1 MESLTWLL
9 TVSKVALGL
18 GFVIFIHE
26 LGHFIMAKWNGVK
39 VEKFWIGFGPTLFG
53 FQRGDT
59 EYVVAA
65 LPLGGFVKMLGEGAE
80 EEVSKCTD
88 PRAYPNKSVS
98 ARMAIISAG
107 VIMNLF
113 LAFACFVFK
122 YMHEREEAPAVVGA
136 VSPGSP
142 AYEVGLRPGDEIVSV
157 DGDGDLIYR
166 NLIQKVLFSS
176 LGQELHVVVR
186 RPGHDGL
193 IDVNIE
199 PRREA
204 NSDRPTMGIIQSES
218 LEIRGFLSLPG
229 MADPPKYP
237 ALADEHRQTKVDVL
251 VSAGPAGQTP
261 EPLADSLAY
270 DRLLEKHAKEPITH
284 QIERRPILPSGGF
297 GPPLEKFELTLPANH
312 FVDFGLRFTMGPL
325 YAIRRGSPAEKAG
338 FRRGDR
344 LIKVVGWD
352 DLDPMTLPRWC
363 YEHAGNPITFE
374 VDRELANGER
384 KQQTLTATP
393 DDTPP
398 GAPFGM
404 SKDAVTIDVPGLG
417 LCYPIRTLVAGVR
430 PDSPAATAGLKPG
443 DMINAMLIPPL
454 KPEAPV
460 KWTFAWL
467 WNLLKWNKAERPKT
481 IEFKDQSSGWLTAF
495 AYLQGRPIKEV
506 ELIIDKAS
514 QRIKIT
520 PVCNPDWYNPM
531 RGLVFQPQFR
541 KFPAQPLGV
550 AIKSGYDETVENIF
564 MVYATFR
571 SLAQRRVSTE
581 NLGGPIMIAQV
592 AYMTASSGFTD
603 LVFFLGILSVNL
615 AVLNFLPIPPL
626 DGGQMVFLIAEKV
639 RGRPLPES
647 AVIAGTYFGLILVV
661 CLMVFVTYQDVFRL
675 VKSSFYS

>member
-1 MESLTWLL
+1 LESLTWLL

-39 VEKFWIGFGPTLFG
+39 VEKFSIGFGPTLFG
-53 FQRGDT
+53 FQRGET

-122 YMHEREEAPAVVGA
+122 YMHERQEAPAEVGA

-157 DGDGDLIYR
+157 DGRGDLIYR

-237 ALADEHRQTKVDVL
+237 SLTDQARQTKVDVL
-251 VSAGPAGQTP
+251 VSAGPAGQRP

-270 DRLLEKHAKEPITH
+270 DRLLEKYADQPITH
-284 QIERRPILPSGGF
+284 QIERRPLLPSGDY
-297 GPPLEKFELTLPANH
+297 GPPLDKFELTLPANH
-312 FVDFGLRFTMGPL
+312 FVDFGFRFTIGPL
-325 YAIRRGSPAEKAG
+325 SAIRRDSPAEKAG
-338 FRRGDR
+338 FRKGDR
-344 LIKVVGWD
+344 LIKVDGD
-352 DLDPMTLPRWC
+352 DFDPMELPRWC
-363 YEHAGNPITFE
+363 YEHAGKPITFE

-384 KQQTLTATP
+384 KQQTLTATL

-398 GAPFGM
+398 GAPFAV
-404 SKDAVTIDVPGLG
+404 SKDAVTVDVPGLG

-430 PDSPAATAGLKPG
+430 PDSAAAQAGLKPG
-443 DMINAMLIPPL
+443 DVINAMLIPSL
-454 KPEAPV
+454 EPEAPV
-460 KWTFAWL
+460 KSAFSWL
-467 WNLLKWNKAERPKT
+467 WNFPFVFKWNKAERPKT
-481 IEFKDQSSGWLTAF
+481 IEFKDQSSGWLSAF
-495 AYLQGRPIKEV
+495 AYLQGRPIQAV

-514 QRIKIT
+514 QPIKIT
-520 PVCNPDWYNPM
+520 PARNPKWYNPM

-541 KFPAQPLGV
+541 KFPAQALGV

-571 SLAQRRVSTE
+571 SLAQKRVSTE

-592 AYMTASSGFTD
+592 AYMTASSASPTW
-603 LVFFLGILSVNL
+603 SSS
-615 AVLNFLPIPPL
+615 
-626 DGGQMVFLIAEKV
+626 
-639 RGRPLPES
+639 S
-647 AVIAGTYFGLILVV
+647 A
-661 CLMVFVTYQDVFRL
+661 
-675 VKSSFYS
+675 SSASTWRS